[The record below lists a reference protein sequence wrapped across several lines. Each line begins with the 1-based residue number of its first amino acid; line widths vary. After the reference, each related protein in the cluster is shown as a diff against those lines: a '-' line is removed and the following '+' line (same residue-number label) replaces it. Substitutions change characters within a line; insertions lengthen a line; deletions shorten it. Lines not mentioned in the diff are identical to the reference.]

1 MSVLRPIV
9 GTRLDLSVHGKG
21 EDDAQVVSSAVTKDQ
36 LEEFKAR
43 AKALLKS

>member
-1 MSVLRPIV
+1 MGSHMHI
-9 GTRLDLSVHGKG
+9 SVHGKG